1 MLWTAVILLWLGACG
16 AVLALIPSN
25 DLSPFPTV
33 RRVIGA
39 LIVVLIVE
47 EAFRTLGGLK
57 ERIVTIAIGGLFW
70 LFYWG
75 LVWTTGGWKGGWQTG
90 LVGASLRLGLGV
102 ALVLV
107 CWFLARAE
115 AARTSAVPRRE

>member
-57 ERIVTIAIGGLFW
+57 ERIVTIAM
-70 LFYWG
+70 
-75 LVWTTGGWKGGWQTG
+75 GGWKGGWQTG